1 MIVGA
6 AFVCGLS
13 LVGSV
18 AVSEVGEASECGGL
32 GKNKDSS
39 RQLCTQP
46 RPSASRKKTVE
57 AGVPSGRLKSTTLFS
72 VNRASF
78 PALTNLPVHLPEK
91 EGVRRMWRSVE
102 NSRTLNSSNSFVDVE
117 DEGGTDTGV
126 GIFAT
131 LMLC

>member
-32 GKNKDSS
+32 GENKDSS

-46 RPSASRKKTVE
+46 RPSASRKKVVKR
-57 AGVPSGRLKSTTLFS
+57 GVPSWSAYCKVLCS
-72 VNRASF
+72 VNVTSS
-78 PALTNLPVHLPEK
+78 PALIILVVRLPEK
-91 EGVRRMWRSVE
+91 EGMRRM
-102 NSRTLNSSNSFVDVE
+102 
-117 DEGGTDTGV
+117 
-126 GIFAT
+126 
-131 LMLC
+131 